1 MRCTLASECWQFQPA
16 QESASVCF
24 INFTFA
30 PFLFSFFSSPT
41 LANIPPPPPPH
52 PTIRPIFFFLSS
64 FSFCLMFYVF
74 GEGKGKREWGGQLG
88 WRGGGCHI
96 VLADLRRLIPM
107 PMVAV
112 FLRSAASEVY
122 FASRLRPCRD
132 VRLLRSYH
140 PKEILHSCRR
150 SHFRDVF
157 TDACSDST
165 DAETPN
171 NYVHRSNDSVS

>member
-1 MRCTLASECWQFQPA
+1 MRCTLASACWQFQPA

-24 INFTFA
+24 INFRFA
-30 PFLFSFFSSPT
+30 PFVFFPSPP
-41 LANIPPPPPPH
+41 LANIPNPPPPGL
-52 PTIRPIFFFLSS
+52 FFLSFFLSS
-64 FSFCLMFYVF
+64 FVLCSRFLVR
-74 GEGKGKREWGGQLG
+74 GKGKREWGWAVGG
-88 WRGGGCHI
+88 GGVGGCHI
-96 VLADLRRLIPM
+96 ILSDLRRPIPM

-112 FLRSAASEVY
+112 FLRSAASRVH

-140 PKEILHSCRR
+140 PKEILHCCRR

-165 DAETPN
+165 DAESPN